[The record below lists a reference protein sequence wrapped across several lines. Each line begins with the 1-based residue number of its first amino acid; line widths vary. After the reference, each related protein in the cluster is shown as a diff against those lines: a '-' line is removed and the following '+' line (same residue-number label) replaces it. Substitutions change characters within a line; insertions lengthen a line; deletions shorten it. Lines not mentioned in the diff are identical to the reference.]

1 MRRFWYRSFRGV
13 SGLQHRLARRL
24 TPAGQLVAAGL
35 AAAAIVGPNTRITV
49 SYQAFTFLAALLLVG
64 DGDARPGT

>member
-1 MRRFWYRSFRGV
+1 MRRFLYRSFRAV

-35 AAAAIVGPNTRITV
+35 AAAAVIGPNTRLTV
-49 SYQAFTFLAALLLVG
+49 AYQAVTFMAGLLLVAALG
-64 DGDARPGT
+64 VL